1 MPKIP
6 TFTSQ
11 GVPTAEVP
19 SIKTSFQ
26 VPLSGAGSAA
36 SAFEPVIKTL
46 NDYYVKEQ
54 AVIEKTQA
62 LELENKASIE
72 LEETKARLSKSSDP
86 ITSSDL
92 FLQYSK
98 QIRDKYANEAPSSSV
113 KNLFVNNY
121 LSEEKKQL
129 SSVLTKNRENLIQ
142 DRVNQS
148 DIKEQRIITS
158 ALYSDNQLQKET
170 LYADLGVL
178 YQDLRKD
185 FIIDDDTYLK
195 KVRNI
200 PSTVQKLEF
209 KRDLTSNAVE
219 AAQRIKDINNYPDI
233 LGEDRLRLE
242 AEAISDAKPVIKDN
256 TINYLAALET
266 DNPIQIDKKAVKD
279 IMGNQYYSDFVEK
292 ETGIIKTKD
301 FKKQI
306 YNSKLGDENKII
318 ESFEIR
324 PESAAFDLKLKQD
337 LINTASQKSRL
348 AKEDPASLV
357 IGYNPVVKNN
367 FNDYQQEQD
376 PTIKDRK
383 FKKYVASVV
392 DAQES
397 IGIYSDNIKVLP
409 KANAVAIV
417 QDYNSRKPQEKIAY
431 LQSLENQYGDNYGRL
446 LTQLSGNE
454 LPITAKLV
462 SYFNDENF
470 AIQATSIDN
479 KEERKR
485 LDQFLKDS
493 DKISKDELR
502 KDVATQLSDFQK
514 IIVKSNPFDTEKALK
529 EISDIQE
536 VITYIAANKI
546 FAGKDPSK
554 AVSEATGYIT
564 GNFDLKDTYFI
575 PKIYNNKPLVDSQRQ
590 HIERKANIIKEQ
602 YIDQLDI
609 EPFKSG
615 NEKITNDE
623 LNKAIKVQIQKN
635 GMWVNTADGNGI
647 VLAVTLSDGSIGLIE
662 NKKGELI
669 KMNFDDSSF
678 KLPTTNI
685 DMSKNILA
693 TKQKKEVES
702 LTGVSSTRIRK

>member
-6 TFTSQ
+6 TFTAQ
-11 GVPTAEVP
+11 GVPTAESA

-26 VPLSGAGSAA
+26 IPVSGTGSAVA
-36 SAFEPVIKTL
+36 AFEPVIKSL

-54 AVIEKTQA
+54 AVVDKTKA
-62 LELENKASIE
+62 LELENKAAIE
-72 LEETKARLSKSSDP
+72 IEELKSRMEKYSDP
-86 ITSSDL
+86 ITSTDI
-92 FLQYSK
+92 FLQQSK
-98 QIRDKYANEAPSSSV
+98 IIRDKYSGEASSSSV

-121 LSEEKKQL
+121 LTEEKKYL
-129 SSVLTKNRENLIQ
+129 STILSKNRENLIQ
-142 DRVNQS
+142 DRVNQ
-148 DIKEQRIITS
+148 DELKEKRIITNG
-158 ALYSDNQLQKET
+158 LYSDNQLQKET
-170 LYADLGVL
+170 LYTDLGVL
-178 YQDLRKD
+178 YQSQRNDL
-185 FIIDDDTYLK
+185 IIDDDTYLK

-615 NEKITNDE
+615 NEKITDDE

>member
-11 GVPTAEVP
+11 GIPTAEAA

-26 VPLSGAGSAA
+26 VPISGVGSTVA
-36 SAFEPVIKTL
+36 AFEPVIKSLT
-46 NDYYVKEQ
+46 DYYTKEK
-54 AVIEKTQA
+54 AVIDKTKA
-62 LELENKASIE
+62 LELENRASIE
-72 LEETKARLSKSSDP
+72 LEETRERLSKSSDP
-86 ITSSDL
+86 IGSSNL
-92 FLQYSK
+92 FLEYSK
-98 QIRDKYANEAPSSSV
+98 IIKEKYGNEAPSSSV
-113 KNLFVNNY
+113 KNLFLNNY
-121 LSEEKKQL
+121 LTEERKYL
-129 SSVLTKNRENLIQ
+129 STVVAKNRENLIQ
-142 DRVNQS
+142 DRVNQ
-148 DIKEQRIITS
+148 DELKEKRIITNG
-158 ALYSDNQLQKET
+158 LYSDNQLQKET
-170 LYADLGVL
+170 LYSDLGVL
-178 YQDLRKD
+178 YESQRNDL
-185 FIIDDDTYLK
+185 IIDNDTYFK

-209 KRDLTSNAVE
+209 KKDLNLNPVE

-233 LGEDRLRLE
+233 IGEDRLRLE

-256 TINYLAALET
+256 TMNYLAALET
-266 DNPIQIDKKAVKD
+266 DNPIQIDKKSVKD

-306 YNSKLGDENKII
+306 YNSKIGDETKII

-357 IGYNPVVKNN
+357 IGYNPIVKNN

-376 PTIKDRK
+376 PIIKDRK

-392 DAQES
+392 DAQEN

-409 KANAVAIV
+409 KANAVATV
-417 QDYNSRKPQEKIAY
+417 QEYNSKKPQEKIAY
-431 LQSLENQYGDNYGRL
+431 LQSLENQYGDNYGKL
-446 LTQLSGNE
+446 LTQLSENE

-462 SYFNDENF
+462 SYLNDENF
-470 AIQATSIDN
+470 AIQATSVDN

-485 LDQFLKDS
+485 LDQFLKDN
-493 DKISKDELR
+493 DKISKDDLR
-502 KDVATQLSDFQK
+502 KSVATKLSGFQQV
-514 IIVKSNPFDTEKALK
+514 IVKSNPFNTEKALK

-546 FAGKDPSK
+546 FAGKDESK
-554 AVSEATGYIT
+554 AVDEATGYIT
-564 GNFDLKDTYFI
+564 NNFDLKDTYFI
-575 PKIYNNKPLVDSQRQ
+575 PKIYNNKSLVDSQRQ
-590 HIERKANIIKEQ
+590 HIERKANIIKEF
-602 YIDQLDI
+602 YIDKLDI
-609 EPFKSG
+609 APFKSD
-615 NEKITNDE
+615 NEKITDDE
-623 LNKAIKVQIQKN
+623 LNKSIKVQIQKN

-647 VLAVTLSDGSIGLIE
+647 VLAVTLFDGSIGLIE

-678 KLPTTNI
+678 KLPTTNEII
-685 DMSKNILA
+685 DF
-693 TKQKKEVES
+693 KKTTQEQ
-702 LTGVSSTRIRK
+702 RKKTLKSEPLITLFSR

>member
-11 GVPTAEVP
+11 GIPTAEAA

-26 VPLSGAGSAA
+26 VPISGVGSTVA
-36 SAFEPVIKTL
+36 AFEPVIKSLT
-46 NDYYVKEQ
+46 DYYTKEK
-54 AVIEKTQA
+54 AVIDKTKA
-62 LELENKASIE
+62 LELENRASIE
-72 LEETKARLSKSSDP
+72 LEETRSRLSKSSDP
-86 ITSSDL
+86 IGSSNL
-92 FLQYSK
+92 FLEYSK
-98 QIRDKYANEAPSSSV
+98 IIKEKYANEAPSSSV
-113 KNLFVNNY
+113 KNLFLNNY
-121 LSEEKKQL
+121 LTEERKYL
-129 SSVLTKNRENLIQ
+129 STVVTKNRENLIQ
-142 DRVNQS
+142 DRVNQ
-148 DIKEQRIITS
+148 DELKEKRIITNG
-158 ALYSDNQLQKET
+158 LYSDNQLQKET
-170 LYADLGVL
+170 LYSDLGVL
-178 YQDLRKD
+178 YESQRNDL
-185 FIIDDDTYLK
+185 IIDNDTYFK

-209 KRDLTSNAVE
+209 KKDLNLNPVE

-233 LGEDRLRLE
+233 IGEDRLRLE

-256 TINYLAALET
+256 TMNYLAALET
-266 DNPIQIDKKAVKD
+266 DNPIQIDKKSVKD

-306 YNSKLGDENKII
+306 YNSKLGDETKII
-318 ESFEIR
+318 ESFQIR

-376 PTIKDRK
+376 PIIKDRK

-392 DAQES
+392 DAQEN

-409 KANAVAIV
+409 KANAVATV
-417 QDYNSRKPQEKIAY
+417 QEYNSKKPQEKIAY
-431 LQSLENQYGDNYGRL
+431 LQSLENQYGDNYGKL
-446 LTQLSGNE
+446 LTQLSENE

-462 SYFNDENF
+462 SYLNDENF
-470 AIQATSIDN
+470 AIQATSVDN

-485 LDQFLKDS
+485 LDQFLKDN
-493 DKISKDELR
+493 DKISKDDLR
-502 KDVATQLSDFQK
+502 KSVATKLSGFQQV
-514 IIVKSNPFDTEKALK
+514 IVKSNPFNTEKALK
-529 EISDIQE
+529 EVSDMQE

-546 FAGKDPSK
+546 FAGKDESK
-554 AVSEATGYIT
+554 AIDEATGYIT
-564 GNFDLKDTYFI
+564 NNFDLKDTYFI
-575 PKIYNNKPLVDSQRQ
+575 PKIYNNKSLVDSQRQ
-590 HIERKANIIKEQ
+590 HIERKANIIKEF
-602 YIDQLDI
+602 YIDKLDI

-615 NEKITNDE
+615 NEKITDDE
-623 LNKAIKVQIQKN
+623 LNKSIKVQIQKN

-647 VLAVTLSDGSIGLIE
+647 VLAVTLTDGSIGLIE

-678 KLPTTNI
+678 KLPTTNETI
-685 DMSKNILA
+685 DF
-693 TKQKKEVES
+693 KKTTQEQ
-702 LTGVSSTRIRK
+702 RKKTLKSEPLITLFSR

>member
-6 TFTSQ
+6 TFTVQ
-11 GVPTAEVP
+11 GAPTAEAA

-26 VPLSGAGSAA
+26 VPLSGVGSPA
-36 SAFEPVIKTL
+36 SALEPVIKSL

-54 AVIEKTQA
+54 AVVDKTKA
-62 LELENKASIE
+62 LELENKAAIE
-72 LEETKARLSKSSDP
+72 VEELKSRMEKYSDP
-86 ITSSDL
+86 ITSSDI
-92 FLQYSK
+92 FLQQSK
-98 QIRDKYANEAPSSSV
+98 IIRDKYSDEAPSSSV

-121 LSEEKKQL
+121 LTEERKYL
-129 SSVLTKNRENLIQ
+129 STVVTKNRENLIQ
-142 DRVNQS
+142 ERVNQ
-148 DIKEQRIITS
+148 DELKEKRILTNG
-158 ALYSDNQLQKET
+158 LYSDNELQKET
-170 LYADLGVL
+170 LYTDLGVL
-178 YQDLRKD
+178 YQSQRNDL
-185 FIIDDDTYLK
+185 IIDQDTYLK

-209 KRDLTSNAVE
+209 KRDLTANPVE
-219 AAQRIKDINNYPDI
+219 ATQRIKDINNYPDI

-242 AEAISDAKPVIKDN
+242 AEAISDAKPVIKDDVL
-256 TINYLAALET
+256 NYLAALET
-266 DNPIQIDKKAVKD
+266 DKPISIDKKAVKD
-279 IMGNQYYSDFVEK
+279 IMGNQYYTDFIEK
-292 ETGIIKTKD
+292 ETGIIRTKD
-301 FKKQI
+301 FRTKI
-306 YNSKLGDENKII
+306 YNSKLGEEQNII
-318 ESFEIR
+318 DSFEIR

-357 IGYNPVVKNN
+357 IGYNPIVKNN

-392 DAQES
+392 DAQEN

-409 KANAVAIV
+409 KANAVATV
-417 QDYNSRKPQEKIAY
+417 QEYNSKKPQEKIAY
-431 LQSLENQYGDNYGRL
+431 LQSLENQYGDNYGKL
-446 LTQLSGNE
+446 LTQLSENE

-462 SYFNDENF
+462 SYLNDENF
-470 AIQATSIDN
+470 AIQATSVDN

-485 LDQFLKDS
+485 LDQFLKDN
-493 DKISKDELR
+493 DKISKDDLR
-502 KDVATQLSDFQK
+502 KSVATKLSGFQQV
-514 IIVKSNPFDTEKALK
+514 IVKSNPFNTEKALK

-546 FAGKDPSK
+546 FAGKDESK
-554 AVSEATGYIT
+554 AVDEATGYIT
-564 GNFDLKDTYFI
+564 NNFDLKDTYFI
-575 PKIYNNKPLVDSQRQ
+575 PKIYNNKSLVDSQRQ
-590 HIERKANIIKEQ
+590 HIERKANIIKEF
-602 YIDQLDI
+602 YIDKLDI
-609 EPFKSG
+609 APFKSN
-615 NEKITNDE
+615 NEKITDDE

-678 KLPTTNI
+678 KLPTTNEII
-685 DMSKNILA
+685 DF
-693 TKQKKEVES
+693 KKTTQEQ
-702 LTGVSSTRIRK
+702 RKKTLKSEPLITLFSR

>member
-6 TFTSQ
+6 TFTAQ
-11 GVPTAEVP
+11 GVPTAESA

-26 VPLSGAGSAA
+26 IPVSGAGSAVA
-36 SAFEPVIKTL
+36 AFEPVIKSL

-54 AVIEKTQA
+54 AVVDKTKA
-62 LELENKASIE
+62 LELENKAAIE
-72 LEETKARLSKSSDP
+72 IEELRSRMEKYSDP
-86 ITSSDL
+86 ITSTDI
-92 FLQYSK
+92 FLQQSK
-98 QIRDKYANEAPSSSV
+98 IIRDKYAGEEPSSSV

-121 LSEEKKQL
+121 LTEEKKYL
-129 SSVLTKNRENLIQ
+129 STILSKNRENLIQ
-142 DRVNQS
+142 DRVNQ
-148 DIKEQRIITS
+148 DELKEKRIITNG
-158 ALYSDNQLQKET
+158 LYSDNQLQKET
-170 LYADLGVL
+170 LYSDLGVL
-178 YQDLRKD
+178 YESQRNDL
-185 FIIDDDTYLK
+185 IIDDDTYLK

-209 KRDLTSNAVE
+209 KRDLISNPVE
-219 AAQRIKDINNYPDI
+219 SAQRIKDINNYPDI
-233 LGEDRLRLE
+233 IGEDRLRLE

-337 LINTASQKSRL
+337 LVNTASQKSRL

-431 LQSLENQYGDNYGRL
+431 LQSLENQYGDNYGKL
-446 LTQLSGNE
+446 LIQLSENE

-514 IIVKSNPFDTEKALK
+514 IIVKSNPFNTEKALK

-609 EPFKSG
+609 APFGSG
-615 NEKITNDE
+615 NEKITDDE

>member
-6 TFTSQ
+6 TFTAQ
-11 GVPTAEVP
+11 GTPTTEAP
-19 SIKTSFQ
+19 SAKTAFQ
-26 VPLSGAGSAA
+26 IPLSGAGSPA
-36 SAFEPVIKTL
+36 SALEPVIKTL
-46 NDYYVKEQ
+46 NDYYTKEQ
-54 AVIEKTQA
+54 AVIDKTKA
-62 LELENKASIE
+62 LELENKAAIE
-72 LEETKARLSKSSDP
+72 VEDLKARMEKYSDP
-86 ITSSDL
+86 VTSSDI
-92 FLQYSK
+92 FLQQSK
-98 QIRDKYANEAPSSSV
+98 IIRDKYANEAQSSSI

-121 LSEEKKQL
+121 LTEERKYL
-129 SSVLTKNRENLIQ
+129 STVVTKNRENLIQ
-142 DRVNQS
+142 ERVNQ
-148 DIKEQRIITS
+148 DELKEKRIITNG
-158 ALYSDNQLQKET
+158 LYSDNELQKET
-170 LYADLGVL
+170 LYTDLGVL
-178 YQDLRKD
+178 YQSQRNDL
-185 FIIDDDTYLK
+185 IIDQDTYLK

-209 KRDLTSNAVE
+209 KRDLTSNPVE
-219 AAQRIKDINNYPDI
+219 ATQRIKDINNYPDI

-242 AEAISDAKPVIKDN
+242 AEAISESKPVIKDN
-256 TINYLAALET
+256 VVNYLAALET
-266 DNPIQIDKKAVKD
+266 DNPISINKKAVKD

-306 YNSKLGDENKII
+306 YNSKIGDETKII

-357 IGYNPVVKNN
+357 IGYNPIVKNN

-409 KANAVAIV
+409 KANAVATV
-417 QDYNSRKPQEKIAY
+417 QEYNSKKPQEKIAY
-431 LQSLENQYGDNYGRL
+431 LQSLENQYGDNYGKL
-446 LTQLSGNE
+446 LTQLSENE

-462 SYFNDENF
+462 SYLNDENF
-470 AIQATSIDN
+470 AIQATSVDN

-485 LDQFLKDS
+485 LDQFLKDN
-493 DKISKDELR
+493 DKISKDDLR
-502 KDVATQLSDFQK
+502 KSVATKLSGFQQV
-514 IIVKSNPFDTEKALK
+514 IVKSNPFNTEKALK

-546 FAGKDPSK
+546 FAGKDESK
-554 AVSEATGYIT
+554 AVDEATGYIT
-564 GNFDLKDTYFI
+564 NNFDLKDTYFI
-575 PKIYNNKPLVDSQRQ
+575 PKIYNNKSLVDSQRQ
-590 HIERKANIIKEQ
+590 HIERKANIIKEF
-602 YIDQLDI
+602 YIDKLDI
-609 EPFKSG
+609 APFKSN
-615 NEKITNDE
+615 NEKITDDE

-678 KLPTTNI
+678 KLPTTNEII
-685 DMSKNILA
+685 DF
-693 TKQKKEVES
+693 KKTTQEQ
-702 LTGVSSTRIRK
+702 RKKTLKSEPLITLFSR

>member
-6 TFTSQ
+6 TFTAQ
-11 GVPTAEVP
+11 GTPTTEAP
-19 SIKTSFQ
+19 SAKTAFQ
-26 VPLSGAGSAA
+26 IPLSGAGSPA
-36 SAFEPVIKTL
+36 SALEPVIKTL
-46 NDYYVKEQ
+46 NDYYTKEQ
-54 AVIEKTQA
+54 AVIDKTKA
-62 LELENKASIE
+62 LELENKAAIE
-72 LEETKARLSKSSDP
+72 VEDLKARMEKYSDP
-86 ITSSDL
+86 VTSSDI
-92 FLQYSK
+92 FLQQSK
-98 QIRDKYANEAPSSSV
+98 IIRDKYADEAQSSSI

-121 LSEEKKQL
+121 LTEERKYL
-129 SSVLTKNRENLIQ
+129 STVVTKNRENLIQ
-142 DRVNQS
+142 ERVNQ
-148 DIKEQRIITS
+148 DELKEKRIITNG
-158 ALYSDNQLQKET
+158 LYSDNELQKET
-170 LYADLGVL
+170 LYTDLGVL
-178 YQDLRKD
+178 YQSQRNDL
-185 FIIDDDTYLK
+185 IIDQDTYLK

-209 KRDLTSNAVE
+209 KRDLTSNPVE
-219 AAQRIKDINNYPDI
+219 ATQRIKDINNYPDI

-279 IMGNQYYSDFVEK
+279 IMGNQYYLDFVEK

-306 YNSKLGDENKII
+306 YNSKIGDENKII

-357 IGYNPVVKNN
+357 IGYNPIVKNN

-409 KANAVAIV
+409 KANAVATV
-417 QDYNSRKPQEKIAY
+417 QEYNSKKPQEKIAY
-431 LQSLENQYGDNYGRL
+431 LQSLENQYGDNYGKL
-446 LTQLSGNE
+446 LTQLSENE

-462 SYFNDENF
+462 SYLNDENF
-470 AIQATSIDN
+470 AIQATSVDN

-485 LDQFLKDS
+485 LDQFLKDN
-493 DKISKDELR
+493 DKISKDDLR
-502 KDVATQLSDFQK
+502 KSVATKLSGFQQV
-514 IIVKSNPFDTEKALK
+514 IVKSNPFNTEKALK

-546 FAGKDPSK
+546 FAGKDESK
-554 AVSEATGYIT
+554 AVDEATGYIT
-564 GNFDLKDTYFI
+564 NNFDLKDTYFI
-575 PKIYNNKPLVDSQRQ
+575 PKIYNNKSLVDSQRQ
-590 HIERKANIIKEQ
+590 HIERKANIIKEF
-602 YIDQLDI
+602 YIDKLDI
-609 EPFKSG
+609 APFKSN
-615 NEKITNDE
+615 NEKITDDE

-678 KLPTTNI
+678 KLPTTNEII
-685 DMSKNILA
+685 DF
-693 TKQKKEVES
+693 KKTTQEQ
-702 LTGVSSTRIRK
+702 RKKTLKSEPLITLFSR

>member
-6 TFTSQ
+6 TFTAQ
-11 GVPTAEVP
+11 VIPTAEAA

-26 VPLSGAGSAA
+26 VPISGVGSTVA
-36 SAFEPVIKTL
+36 AFEPVIKSLT
-46 NDYYVKEQ
+46 DYYTKEK
-54 AVIEKTQA
+54 AVIDKTKA
-62 LELENKASIE
+62 LELENRASIE
-72 LEETKARLSKSSDP
+72 LEETRERLSKSSDP
-86 ITSSDL
+86 IGSSNL
-92 FLQYSK
+92 FLEYSK
-98 QIRDKYANEAPSSSV
+98 IIKEKYGNEAPSSSV
-113 KNLFVNNY
+113 KNLFLNNY
-121 LSEEKKQL
+121 LTEERKYL
-129 SSVLTKNRENLIQ
+129 STVVAKNRENLIQ
-142 DRVNQS
+142 DRVNQ
-148 DIKEQRIITS
+148 DELKEKRIITNG
-158 ALYSDNQLQKET
+158 LYSDNQLQKET
-170 LYADLGVL
+170 LYSDLGVL
-178 YQDLRKD
+178 YESQRNDL
-185 FIIDDDTYLK
+185 IIDNDTYFK

-209 KRDLTSNAVE
+209 KKDLNLNPVE

-306 YNSKLGDENKII
+306 YNSKIGDETKII

-357 IGYNPVVKNN
+357 IGYNPIVKNN

-392 DAQES
+392 DAQEN

-409 KANAVAIV
+409 KANAVATV
-417 QDYNSRKPQEKIAY
+417 QEYNSKKPQEKIAY

-446 LTQLSGNE
+446 LTQLSENE

-462 SYFNDENF
+462 SYLNDENF
-470 AIQATSIDN
+470 AIQATSVDN

-485 LDQFLKDS
+485 LDQFLKDN
-493 DKISKDELR
+493 DKISKDDLR
-502 KDVATQLSDFQK
+502 KSVATKLSGFQQV
-514 IIVKSNPFDTEKALK
+514 IVKSNPFNTEKALK

-546 FAGKDPSK
+546 FAGKDESK
-554 AVSEATGYIT
+554 AVDEATGYIT
-564 GNFDLKDTYFI
+564 NNFDLKDTYFI
-575 PKIYNNKPLVDSQRQ
+575 PKIYNNKSLVDSQRQ
-590 HIERKANIIKEQ
+590 HIERKANIIKEF
-602 YIDQLDI
+602 YIDKLDI
-609 EPFKSG
+609 APFKSD
-615 NEKITNDE
+615 NEKITDDE
-623 LNKAIKVQIQKN
+623 LNKSIKVQIQKN

-647 VLAVTLSDGSIGLIE
+647 VLAVTLFDGSIGLIE

-678 KLPTTNI
+678 KLPTTNEII
-685 DMSKNILA
+685 DF
-693 TKQKKEVES
+693 KKTTQEQ
-702 LTGVSSTRIRK
+702 RKKTLKSEPLITLFSR

>member
-6 TFTSQ
+6 TFTVQ
-11 GVPTAEVP
+11 GAPTAEAA

-26 VPLSGAGSAA
+26 VPLSGVGSPA
-36 SAFEPVIKTL
+36 SALEPVIKSL

-54 AVIEKTQA
+54 AVVDKTKA
-62 LELENKASIE
+62 LELENKAAIE
-72 LEETKARLSKSSDP
+72 VEELKSRMEKYSDP
-86 ITSSDL
+86 ITSSDI
-92 FLQYSK
+92 FLQQSK
-98 QIRDKYANEAPSSSV
+98 IIRDKYSDEAPSSSV

-121 LSEEKKQL
+121 LTEERKYL
-129 SSVLTKNRENLIQ
+129 STVVTKNRENLIQ
-142 DRVNQS
+142 ERVNQ
-148 DIKEQRIITS
+148 DELKEKRILTNG
-158 ALYSDNQLQKET
+158 LYSDNELQKET
-170 LYADLGVL
+170 LYTDLGVL
-178 YQDLRKD
+178 YQSQRNDL
-185 FIIDDDTYLK
+185 IIDQDTYLK

-209 KRDLTSNAVE
+209 KRDLTANPVE
-219 AAQRIKDINNYPDI
+219 ATQRIKDINNYPDI

-242 AEAISDAKPVIKDN
+242 AEAISDAKPVVKDN
-256 TINYLAALET
+256 VVNYLAALET
-266 DNPIQIDKKAVKD
+266 EKPISIDKKAVKD
-279 IMGNQYYSDFVEK
+279 IMGNQYYTDFIEK

-306 YNSKLGDENKII
+306 YNSKIGDETKII

-357 IGYNPVVKNN
+357 IGYNPIVKNN

-392 DAQES
+392 DAQEN

-409 KANAVAIV
+409 KANAVATV
-417 QDYNSRKPQEKIAY
+417 QEYNSKKPQEKIAY

-446 LTQLSGNE
+446 LTQLSENE

-462 SYFNDENF
+462 SYLNDENF
-470 AIQATSIDN
+470 AIQATSVDN

-485 LDQFLKDS
+485 LDQFLKDN
-493 DKISKDELR
+493 DKISKDDLR
-502 KDVATQLSDFQK
+502 KSVATKLSGFQQV
-514 IIVKSNPFDTEKALK
+514 IVKSNPFNTEKALK

-546 FAGKDPSK
+546 FAGKDESK
-554 AVSEATGYIT
+554 AVDEATGYIT
-564 GNFDLKDTYFI
+564 NNFDLKDTYFI
-575 PKIYNNKPLVDSQRQ
+575 PKIYNNKSLVDSQRQ
-590 HIERKANIIKEQ
+590 HIERKANIIKEF
-602 YIDQLDI
+602 YIDKLDI
-609 EPFKSG
+609 APFKSN
-615 NEKITNDE
+615 NEKITDDE

-678 KLPTTNI
+678 KLPTTNEII
-685 DMSKNILA
+685 DF
-693 TKQKKEVES
+693 KKTTQEQ
-702 LTGVSSTRIRK
+702 RKKTLKSEPLITLFSR

>member
-11 GVPTAEVP
+11 GTPTAEAA

-26 VPLSGAGSAA
+26 VPISGVGSTVA
-36 SAFEPVIKTL
+36 AFEPVIKSLT
-46 NDYYVKEQ
+46 DYYTKEQ
-54 AVIEKTQA
+54 AVVDKTKA
-62 LELENKASIE
+62 LELENRASIE
-72 LEETKARLSKSSDP
+72 LEETRSRLSKSADP
-86 ITSSDL
+86 IGSSNL
-92 FLQYSK
+92 FLEYSK
-98 QIRDKYANEAPSSSV
+98 IIKEKYANEAPSSSV
-113 KNLFVNNY
+113 KNLFLNNY
-121 LSEEKKQL
+121 LTEERKYL
-129 SSVLTKNRENLIQ
+129 STVVTKNRENLIQ
-142 DRVNQS
+142 DRVNQ
-148 DIKEQRIITS
+148 DELKEKRIITNG
-158 ALYSDNQLQKET
+158 LYSDNQLQKET
-170 LYADLGVL
+170 LYSDLGVL
-178 YQDLRKD
+178 YESQRNDL
-185 FIIDDDTYLK
+185 IIDNDTYFK

-209 KRDLTSNAVE
+209 KKDLNLNPVE

-306 YNSKLGDENKII
+306 YNSKLGDETKII

-337 LINTASQKSRL
+337 LINTASQKAKL

-357 IGYNPVVKNN
+357 IAYNPVVKNN

-392 DAQES
+392 DAQEN
-397 IGIYSDNIKVLP
+397 IGIYSDNIKVIP

-417 QDYNSRKPQEKIAY
+417 QDYNNRKPQEKIAY

-446 LTQLSGNE
+446 LTQLSENE
-454 LPITAKLV
+454 LPVTAKLV
-462 SYFNDENF
+462 SYLNDENF
-470 AIQATSIDN
+470 AIQATSVDN

-502 KDVATQLSDFQK
+502 KNVATELSKFQEV
-514 IIVKSNPFDTEKALK
+514 IVKSNPFNTEKALK
-529 EISDIQE
+529 EVSDMQE

-546 FAGKDPSK
+546 FAGKDPAK
-554 AVSEATGYIT
+554 AVKEATGYIT
-564 GNFDLKDTYFI
+564 ENFDIKDTYFI
-575 PKIYNNKPLVDSQRQ
+575 PKIYNNQRISDSQRQ
-590 HIERKANIIKEQ
+590 HIERKANTIKEF
-602 YIDQLDI
+602 YIDKLDI
-609 EPFKSG
+609 APFKSG
-615 NEKITNDE
+615 NEKITDDE
-623 LNKAIKVQIQKN
+623 LNKALKVQIQKN

-678 KLPTTNI
+678 KLPTTNETI
-685 DMSKNILA
+685 DF
-693 TKQKKEVES
+693 KKTTQEQ
-702 LTGVSSTRIRK
+702 RKKTLKSEPLITLFSR

>member
-11 GVPTAEVP
+11 GIPTAEAA

-26 VPLSGAGSAA
+26 VPISGVGSTVA
-36 SAFEPVIKTL
+36 AFEPVIKSLT
-46 NDYYVKEQ
+46 DYYTKEK
-54 AVIEKTQA
+54 AVIDKTKA
-62 LELENKASIE
+62 LELENRASIE
-72 LEETKARLSKSSDP
+72 LEETRERLSKSSDP
-86 ITSSDL
+86 IGSSNL
-92 FLQYSK
+92 FLEYSK
-98 QIRDKYANEAPSSSV
+98 IIKEKYGNEAPSSSV
-113 KNLFVNNY
+113 KNLFLNNY
-121 LSEEKKQL
+121 LTEERKYL
-129 SSVLTKNRENLIQ
+129 STVVAKNRENLIQ
-142 DRVNQS
+142 DRVNQ
-148 DIKEQRIITS
+148 DELKEKRIITNG
-158 ALYSDNQLQKET
+158 LYSDNQLQKET
-170 LYADLGVL
+170 LYSDLGVL
-178 YQDLRKD
+178 YESQRNDL
-185 FIIDDDTYLK
+185 IIDNDTYFK

-209 KRDLTSNAVE
+209 KKDLNLNPVE

-306 YNSKLGDENKII
+306 YNSKIGDETKII

-357 IGYNPVVKNN
+357 IGYNPIVKNN

-392 DAQES
+392 DAQEN

-409 KANAVAIV
+409 KANAVATV
-417 QDYNSRKPQEKIAY
+417 QEYNSKKPQEKIAY
-431 LQSLENQYGDNYGRL
+431 LQSLENQYGDNYGKL
-446 LTQLSGNE
+446 LTQLSENE

-462 SYFNDENF
+462 SYLNDENF
-470 AIQATSIDN
+470 AIQATSVDN

-485 LDQFLKDS
+485 LDQFLKDN
-493 DKISKDELR
+493 DKISKDDLR
-502 KDVATQLSDFQK
+502 KSVATKLSGFQQV
-514 IIVKSNPFDTEKALK
+514 IVKSNPFNTEKALK

-546 FAGKDPSK
+546 FAGKDESK
-554 AVSEATGYIT
+554 AVDEATGYIT
-564 GNFDLKDTYFI
+564 NNFDLKDTYFI
-575 PKIYNNKPLVDSQRQ
+575 PKIYNNKLLVDSQRQ
-590 HIERKANIIKEQ
+590 HIERKANIIKEF
-602 YIDQLDI
+602 YIDKLDI
-609 EPFKSG
+609 APFKSN
-615 NEKITNDE
+615 NEKITDDE

-678 KLPTTNI
+678 KLPTTNEII
-685 DMSKNILA
+685 DF
-693 TKQKKEVES
+693 KKTTQEQ
-702 LTGVSSTRIRK
+702 RKKTLKSEPLITLFSR

>member
-11 GVPTAEVP
+11 GIPTAEAA

-26 VPLSGAGSAA
+26 VPISGVGSTVA
-36 SAFEPVIKTL
+36 AFEPVIKSLT
-46 NDYYVKEQ
+46 DYYTKEK
-54 AVIEKTQA
+54 AVIDKTKA
-62 LELENKASIE
+62 LELENRASIE
-72 LEETKARLSKSSDP
+72 LEETRERLSKSSDP
-86 ITSSDL
+86 IGSSNL
-92 FLQYSK
+92 FLEYSK
-98 QIRDKYANEAPSSSV
+98 IIKEKYGNEAPSSSV
-113 KNLFVNNY
+113 KNLFLNNY
-121 LSEEKKQL
+121 LTEERKYL
-129 SSVLTKNRENLIQ
+129 STVVAKNRENLIQ
-142 DRVNQS
+142 DRVNQ
-148 DIKEQRIITS
+148 DELKEKRIITNG
-158 ALYSDNQLQKET
+158 LYSDNQLQKET
-170 LYADLGVL
+170 LYSDLGVL
-178 YQDLRKD
+178 YESQRNDL
-185 FIIDDDTYLK
+185 IIDNDTYFK

-209 KRDLTSNAVE
+209 KKDLNLNPVE

-306 YNSKLGDENKII
+306 YNSKIGDETKII

-357 IGYNPVVKNN
+357 IGYNPIVKNN

-392 DAQES
+392 DAQEN

-409 KANAVAIV
+409 KANAVATV
-417 QDYNSRKPQEKIAY
+417 QEYNSKKPQEKIAY

-446 LTQLSGNE
+446 LTQLSENE

-462 SYFNDENF
+462 SYLNDENF
-470 AIQATSIDN
+470 AIQATSVDN

-485 LDQFLKDS
+485 LDQFLKDN
-493 DKISKDELR
+493 DKISKDDLR
-502 KDVATQLSDFQK
+502 KSVATKLSGFQQV
-514 IIVKSNPFDTEKALK
+514 IVKSNPFNTEKALK

-546 FAGKDPSK
+546 FAGKDESK
-554 AVSEATGYIT
+554 AVDEATGYIT
-564 GNFDLKDTYFI
+564 NNFDLKDTYFI
-575 PKIYNNKPLVDSQRQ
+575 PKIYNNKSLVDSQRQ
-590 HIERKANIIKEQ
+590 HIERKANIIKEF
-602 YIDQLDI
+602 YIDKLDI
-609 EPFKSG
+609 APFKSD
-615 NEKITNDE
+615 NEKITDDE
-623 LNKAIKVQIQKN
+623 LNKSIKVQIQKN

-647 VLAVTLSDGSIGLIE
+647 VLAVTLFDGSIGLIE

-678 KLPTTNI
+678 KLPTTNEII
-685 DMSKNILA
+685 DF
-693 TKQKKEVES
+693 KKTTQEQ
-702 LTGVSSTRIRK
+702 RKKTLKSEPLITLFSR